1 MWVKMLEKSG
11 CSFKSKSFF
20 KGEIVPVF
28 CLTVYSAPV
37 YDFFLQPRVKSHLEP
52 QIQRSLKRGTDTER
66 ERQSAL
72 VK

>member
-37 YDFFLQPRVKSHLEP
+37 YDFFFTAES
-52 QIQRSLKRGTDTER
+52 
-66 ERQSAL
+66 
-72 VK
+72 